1 MEVTIPPEKEL
12 FVKKVKFKSKLQI
25 FLPCQ
30 VCKKRINY
38 DSSSSMSVK
47 CHSWA
52 THQQATYCK
61 REATVN
67 LCLMNKDTEEWV
79 TAFTL
84 EALLHQVSSATL
96 LNSTVDVAETLMGAE
111 NINIYNDQTS
121 FVTKMECL
129 PKVDTCTE
137 DTCDDIPEEANVTTQ
152 H

>member
-1 MEVTIPPEKEL
+1 
-12 FVKKVKFKSKLQI
+12 
-25 FLPCQ
+25 
-30 VCKKRINY
+30 
-38 DSSSSMSVK
+38 
-47 CHSWA
+47 
-52 THQQATYCK
+52 
-61 REATVN
+61 
-67 LCLMNKDTEEWV
+67 MNKDTEEWV

-129 PKVDTCTE
+129 PKVETCTE
-137 DTCDDIPEEANVTTQ
+137 DTCDDTPEEANVTTQ